1 MIMINIIN
9 DIANAIMI
17 IMCIIITNI
26 LIRFI
31 SKGFFPLW
39 PLTVAAAIHYDV
51 ASYVRMI

>member
-9 DIANAIMI
+9 DIVNAIMI

-26 LIRFI
+26 LILFI
-31 SKGFFPLW
+31 SKRFLPLW

-51 ASYVRMI
+51 ASYV

>member
-9 DIANAIMI
+9 DIAIAIMI

-26 LIRFI
+26 LILFI
-31 SKGFFPLW
+31 SKRLFPLG

-51 ASYVRMI
+51 ASYVI